1 MGIVLSSCFARHEF
15 AAFVAL
21 VINFNTSRLTVRC
34 VDSLLATGIQN
45 ILVLDNASC
54 SGDVVHL
61 RAALGNYGAY
71 VRIIESHR
79 NLGFAAGSNLLID
92 LAIRNPVMRF
102 VLLLNNDA
110 VALPPGMATMLRT
123 ALEESVDLAG
133 GRMLAYPTLG
143 GSLPLIDSLGISMY
157 RALLASNRKSVDEK
171 FLGPTG
177 GCAIYSRRLVEDLNT
192 THGHVFDPDFFCYA
206 EDTDMCVRS
215 RLLGYETNYV
225 DTPVAM
231 HDGQASSDGS
241 GDFVLYHGIRNSI
254 WTVFK
259 SIPMNTIIRNLPWF
273 FAAHLGIVVR
283 HSLRGKGGV
292 IWRLYRDAFLGL
304 PKMWKK
310 RGIIRMT
317 RRTPARRFNDF
328 VTPRF
333 YEDSYLKTALR
344 ELLVWRR

>member
-1 MGIVLSSCFARHEF
+1 MLSSCSARHEF

-34 VDSLLATGIQN
+34 VDSLLATGIEN

-61 RAALGNYGAY
+61 RAVLGSYGTH
-71 VRIIESHR
+71 VRLIESHR
-79 NLGFAAGSNLLID
+79 NHGFAAGSNLLID
-92 LAIRNPVMRF
+92 LAIQNPVMRF

-143 GSLPLIDSLGISMY
+143 GSLPLVDSLGIAMY

-177 GCAIYSRRLVEDLNT
+177 GCAIYSRRLVEDLNAM
-192 THGHVFDPDFFCYA
+192 HGHVFDPDFFCYA
-206 EDTDMCVRS
+206 EDTDMCIRS
-215 RLLGYETNYV
+215 RLLGYATNYV

-231 HDGQASSDGS
+231 HDGQASSNGS
-241 GDFVLYHGIRNSI
+241 SDFILYHGIRNSI
-254 WTVFK
+254 WTVVK
-259 SIPMNTIIRNLPWF
+259 SMPINTIIRHLPWL
-273 FAAHLGIVVR
+273 FAAHFGIVVR
-283 HSLRGKGGV
+283 HLLRGKGRV
-292 IWRLYRDAFLGL
+292 VWRLYRDAFLGL
-304 PKMWKK
+304 PRIWRK
-310 RGIIRMT
+310 RKIIGMT
-317 RRTPARRFNDF
+317 RRIPARRFNDF

-333 YEDSYLKTALR
+333 YEDSYLKAALR
-344 ELLVWRR
+344 ELLVWRK